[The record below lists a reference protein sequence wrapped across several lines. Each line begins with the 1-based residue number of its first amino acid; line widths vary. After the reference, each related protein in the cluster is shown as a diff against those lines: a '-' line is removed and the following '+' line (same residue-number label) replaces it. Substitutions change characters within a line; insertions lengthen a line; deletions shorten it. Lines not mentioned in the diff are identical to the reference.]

1 MRSKK
6 IVLTV
11 VMAAMLTMA
20 GCGSKA
26 EKTTAETTE
35 TVTVVEST
43 QEESTQAETTEETKE
58 TETAG
63 DDKAEADIEFTD
75 MNKLLGKAV
84 TSEEDD
90 MADAFESV
98 SEETGYLGDSADE
111 ITNFFEI
118 LDVSVEELNQFN
130 IDLYANEQVLFHF
143 AMYNDEALETVNTG
157 SSDSYL
163 TQYINGDEE
172 IYVLFGSDDAVEY
185 EEAEV
190 YCEEGTTM
198 EYWGVGCKQKG
209 IYLVAPVVA
218 GNEEA
223 GYYFVLPVLESVGV
237 DVPDTMSLVDQ
248 GISFKTNEDKANK
261 ESKEDNTKVT
271 TTSELKGDEY
281 IYFEITNITGDEE
294 SLTINYE
301 LTNYYPMDVYISDAV
316 ITLNGKDITDSTV
329 GFFEG
334 EANKTIEDCF
344 FIDGYEVKAGD
355 KLVIKGMLTDYS
367 TFDEIGEIEFP
378 LVLENK

>member
-1 MRSKK
+1 MEEKNMRSKK

-172 IYVLFGSDDAVEY
+172 IYARFVLDDEG
-185 EEAEV
+185 V
-190 YCEEGTTM
+190 YFAYRRQLYYPCARGKF
-198 EYWGVGCKQKG
+198 CKQERTALRNG
-209 IYLVAPVVA
+209 GRTIY
-218 GNEEA
+218 
-223 GYYFVLPVLESVGV
+223 GYRL
-237 DVPDTMSLVDQ
+237 
-248 GISFKTNEDKANK
+248 
-261 ESKEDNTKVT
+261 
-271 TTSELKGDEY
+271 
-281 IYFEITNITGDEE
+281 
-294 SLTINYE
+294 
-301 LTNYYPMDVYISDAV
+301 
-316 ITLNGKDITDSTV
+316 
-329 GFFEG
+329 
-334 EANKTIEDCF
+334 
-344 FIDGYEVKAGD
+344 
-355 KLVIKGMLTDYS
+355 YS
-367 TFDEIGEIEFP
+367 CPYAYGCG
-378 LVLENK
+378 